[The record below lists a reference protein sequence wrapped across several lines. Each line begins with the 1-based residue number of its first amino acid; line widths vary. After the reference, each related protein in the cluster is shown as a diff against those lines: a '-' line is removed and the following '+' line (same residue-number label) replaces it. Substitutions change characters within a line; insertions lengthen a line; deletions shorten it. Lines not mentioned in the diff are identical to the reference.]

1 MRRLGCGLVAEVGRN
16 ACALA
21 QEGGLRVPVYAWL
34 MPFIG
39 VAALVSFLFSGRPYE
54 LIVGVVALVWGVLI
68 YRRRF
73 R

>member
-1 MRRLGCGLVAEVGRN
+1 M
-16 ACALA
+16 
-21 QEGGLRVPVYAWL
+21 PVYAWL

-39 VAALVSFLFSGRPYE
+39 IAALVSFLFSGRSRK
-54 LIVGVVALVWGVLI
+54 LIVGIVALVWGVLI